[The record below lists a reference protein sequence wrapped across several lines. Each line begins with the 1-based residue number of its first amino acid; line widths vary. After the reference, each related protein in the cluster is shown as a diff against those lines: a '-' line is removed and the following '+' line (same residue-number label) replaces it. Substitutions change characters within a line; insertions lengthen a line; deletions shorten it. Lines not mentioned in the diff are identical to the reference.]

1 MDDYI
6 KLATRGSFGIL
17 KSFVLHIELVGK
29 LAMDEMQPR
38 YKMCIYNTLRSTVQ
52 QLQYMVSYSTWLAP
66 HDKAI
71 CLKRGDYKLYSGQAG
86 QLYETY
92 TLLHKNKIY
101 CKQKYFYP
109 KSIYQSMCKL
119 QPACKHT
126 FTRSSHGHI
135 AQKGLN
141 LIKMLTCA
149 IKSLKLLVLSITIV
163 QLNQEWEINWFC
175 LLTMISSL
183 AIINIVQLVSMV
195 LLQFFQPTSG
205 I

>member
-1 MDDYI
+1 MKCSLDI
-6 KLATRGSFGIL
+6 KRVSTLHL
-17 KSFVLHIELVGK
+17 EVL
-29 LAMDEMQPR
+29 
-38 YKMCIYNTLRSTVQ
+38 YN
-52 QLQYMVSYSTWLAP
+52 SYSTWLAP

-71 CLKRGDYKLYSGQAG
+71 CLKGGGYKLHSGQAG
-86 QLYETY
+86 QLYGTY

-109 KSIYQSMCKL
+109 KSIYQSMCEL

-149 IKSLKLLVLSITIV
+149 INSLKLLVLSITIL
-163 QLNQEWEINWFC
+163 QLNQEWEINWLC